1 MARSTLRT
9 PRRGRAQ
16 AAVLLFVAAWV
27 ASCQLPGA
35 TALPGEPLRLSQRA
49 AAGDPARRASM
60 RLVLSGLDS
69 DEAGRSAE
77 ASSLYERA
85 LQVDPTNPYAWLA
98 LARQEVFEGD
108 PDRGLANLDKAE
120 TLLASDDAAAAHLAG
135 IRAAGLRALGQ
146 PELAAPFQ
154 REARERAP
162 AAWADGKLDAA
173 ELR

>member
-1 MARSTLRT
+1 MARATLSPAGALAALLLAGALALGCQT
-9 PRRGRAQ
+9 AGGARGG
-16 AAVLLFVAAWV
+16 
-27 ASCQLPGA
+27 GA
-35 TALPGEPLRLSQRA
+35 TVHLAREAGS
-49 AAGDPARRASM
+49 GDPARRASM

-108 PDRGLANLDKAE
+108 PDRGLADLDKADA
-120 TLLASDDAAAAHLAG
+120 LLASDDAAAAHLAG
-135 IRAAGLRALGQ
+135 IRAAGLRAVGQ
-146 PELAAPFQ
+146 PALAEPFM

>member
-1 MARSTLRT
+1 
-9 PRRGRAQ
+9 
-16 AAVLLFVAAWV
+16 
-27 ASCQLPGA
+27 
-35 TALPGEPLRLSQRA
+35 
-49 AAGDPARRASM
+49 M
-60 RLVLSGLDS
+60 RLVLSGLDA
-69 DEAGRSAE
+69 DEGGRSAE

-120 TLLASDDAAAAHLAG
+120 TLLSSDQAAAAHLAG
-135 IRAAGLRALGQ
+135 IRAAGLRAVGQ
-146 PELAAPFQ
+146 PGLAEPFM

-162 AAWADGKLDAA
+162 AVWADGKLDAA